1 MRNKTIPQVNDVKA
15 VKKFFSCSLK
25 NIFSSNVKPQSIYSS
40 GSIISVIR
48 NSISSKEYTETYVRN
63 HAYNHIPPADT
74 VGH

>member
-1 MRNKTIPQVNDVKA
+1 MTNKTIPQLNNVKT
-15 VKKFFSCSLK
+15 VKKFFSCSLN
-25 NIFSSNVKPQSIYSS
+25 NIFSSNVKPQSRYSS
-40 GSIISVIR
+40 GNIIHVIR